1 MEIRD
6 IIKRPATVGPRI
18 ILLEISFLIFISGF
32 FFMNQIKWQN
42 NVFYALILIP
52 YLIMF
57 KRKSFIMLC
66 RSRIFLMV
74 LLFVGYSMATL
85 LWGARG
91 TYSDY
96 IHMLIKSLSVLVFY
110 ALTIELSLVDKRFR
124 SQGIFCF
131 VLDISRRGDISYVSY
146 SL

>member
-1 MEIRD
+1 MQTEKSASGQAQPLGVRNL
-6 IIKRPATVGPRI
+6 TGMLTELGPRI
-18 ILLEISFLIFISGF
+18 IFLEIAFLIFLCGF

-57 KRKSFIMLC
+57 KRKSFTMIC

-85 LWGARG
+85 LWGRKGGLQRLYPYA
-91 TYSDY
+91 YQV
-96 IHMLIKSLSVLVFY
+96 SVR
-110 ALTIELSLVDKRFR
+110 A
-124 SQGIFCF
+124 G
-131 VLDISRRGDISYVSY
+131 VLCPDN
-146 SL
+146 

>member
-1 MEIRD
+1 
-6 IIKRPATVGPRI
+6 
-18 ILLEISFLIFISGF
+18 
-32 FFMNQIKWQN
+32 MNQIKWQN
-42 NVFYALILIP
+42 NIFYALILIP

-57 KRKSFIMLC
+57 KRKSFTMLC

-74 LLFVGYSMATL
+74 VLFVGYSMATL

-110 ALTIELSLVDKRFR
+110 ALTIELSLVDERFR
-124 SQGIFCF
+124 GRVFF
-131 VLDISRRGDISYVSY
+131 VLCWISLVGAILALYLTHYIYVYPPARLDGYRCLSK
-146 SL
+146 SNTGR